1 MALVE
6 LGHLHAGQTVVVQ
19 GTGGVSLFAIQLAA
33 ANGANVIITSSSDD
47 KITRAVPL
55 WDQPAK

>member
-1 MALVE
+1 LPIAALTAWMALVE
-6 LGHLHAGQTVVVQ
+6 L
-19 GTGGVSLFAIQLAA
+19 SLFAIQLAA

-47 KITRAVPL
+47 KITRAVSL